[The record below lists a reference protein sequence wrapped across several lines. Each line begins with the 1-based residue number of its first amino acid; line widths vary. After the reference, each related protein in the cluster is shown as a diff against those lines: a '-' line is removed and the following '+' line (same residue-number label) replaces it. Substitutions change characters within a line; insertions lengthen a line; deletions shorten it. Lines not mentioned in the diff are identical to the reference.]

1 MIGQLVH
8 HNFPIHSQIG
18 TLLDIPIYVYICPY
32 IYTYMTIYIYMPNP
46 PIFKIET
53 MNTTKIFLIAKV
65 GKKQAGGWNS
75 RVSGQ
80 TTRISFKTGN
90 SQKEDLYNGK
100 AAQNLWIS
108 IPIPRYPIP
117 FPVFFK
123 IRLSNIACLV
133 KAKKVSLLVKLCQ

>member
-1 MIGQLVH
+1 
-8 HNFPIHSQIG
+8 
-18 TLLDIPIYVYICPY
+18 
-32 IYTYMTIYIYMPNP
+32 
-46 PIFKIET
+46 

-65 GKKQAGGWNS
+65 GKKKAGGWNS

-100 AAQNLWIS
+100 AAQSLWIS

-117 FPVFFK
+117 FPVFFLNPVVK
-123 IRLSNIACLV
+123 YCMSGQGEKGFTSCQTLSMMAWQKNWD
-133 KAKKVSLLVKLCQ
+133 KKYH